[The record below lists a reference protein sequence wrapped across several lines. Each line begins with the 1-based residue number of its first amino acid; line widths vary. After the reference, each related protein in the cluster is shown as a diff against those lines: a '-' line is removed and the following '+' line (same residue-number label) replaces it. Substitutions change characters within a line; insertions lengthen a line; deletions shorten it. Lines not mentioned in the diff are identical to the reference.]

1 MAGFYTE
8 ASYENAVI
16 KIFTDILGYQY
27 IYAPN
32 LERDYRNPFY
42 EDILMS
48 ALRKINPKMNNEAIQ
63 NALYKLH
70 NFDSGSL
77 LDKNIA
83 FMNYLQNGIPVKYY
97 ENSRECSG
105 IVYLIDYNNPAKNN
119 FTVTGRYGGY
129 AVSVRWCPGLG
140 DVECTD
146 PETGN
151 RKESM
156 RYDMMFLHQSS
167 ADAAAQAG
175 TTRCTNGS
183 WQCKEVIS
191 VLNP

>member
-42 EDILMS
+42 EDALLS
-48 ALRKINPKMNNEAIQ
+48 ALRKINPKINNEAIQ

-83 FMNYLQNGIPVKYY
+83 KRHTCKILRKQQGMF
-97 ENSRECSG
+97 
-105 IVYLIDYNNPAKNN
+105 
-119 FTVTGRYGGY
+119 RY
-129 AVSVRWCPGLG
+129 CLF
-140 DVECTD
+140 D
-146 PETGN
+146 
-151 RKESM
+151 
-156 RYDMMFLHQSS
+156 
-167 ADAAAQAG
+167 
-175 TTRCTNGS
+175 
-183 WQCKEVIS
+183 
-191 VLNP
+191 